1 MRKTILEL
9 WRFRELLISLT
20 QREIKVRYKQTL
32 LGMAWAILQPL
43 SLMIIFTLV
52 FSVFLKIKAGDVP
65 YPLFAYSALVPW
77 TFFSTSLSFGAL
89 AVVNNSNLVTK
100 VYFPKEILPFASLG
114 AAFLD
119 FLIAGMIFFILI
131 LIYRVPLTANFI
143 FVLPIIGLLLIF
155 TAALILTASALN
167 VIWRDV
173 KFVVPLLVQVWMF
186 ITPIIYPVS
195 QVPEKLRVFYLFNP
209 MAPIVDNFRRVTVF
223 GESPN
228 WLELLIAAV
237 ISIVVFLLSYI
248 FFKHKEKVFAD
259 II

>member
-52 FSVFLKIKAGDVP
+52 FSVFLKIKTGDVP

-119 FLIAGMIFFILI
+119 FFILI

-195 QVPEKLRVFYLFNP
+195 QVPEKLRAFYLFNP
-209 MAPIVDNFRRVTVF
+209 MAPIIDNFRRVTVL